1 MRTKASIKESLI
13 MCGHQIQLRT
23 HQGVTNGKSKTL
35 RENESCIFSG
45 SPRRAK
51 PCKRNLDSKGIV
63 EEKVEI

>member
-35 RENESCIFSG
+35 RENES
-45 SPRRAK
+45 PRRVK